1 MRTKTIVIASAAFAV
16 AIPAIAQQL
25 VQTQPVPANQYP
37 NGGIGASSP
46 QPQPQSSATPSDEG
60 DVLSTPDE
68 TAVEEISP
76 SGLTPQQPTKP
87 PVEYPTWARRDPW
100 AVGKLDPASIGLD
113 DNPWGGASGIFLST
127 LMRRMGTPI
136 ASRWAHIALRDT
148 LLAKAHSPRDVNPID
163 WVAERSWLL
172 LRLGEA
178 DAARMLVDG
187 VDTDRFTPKMVQVAV
202 QTALAT
208 ADAAALCPLE
218 TGIRQSD
225 PGIRPLVQAM
235 CASLAGDPDSASAQI
250 DDARRH
256 GRIGDID
263 LALAEKVVGA
273 GGGGRAA
280 TIEWDPVDSLTAWRF
295 GLSVGTGMVP
305 PDRLMNGG
313 SLQMR
318 AFEARAPLLSV
329 QQRLS
334 SAMIAAG
341 LGVFSSQSLVDLY
354 SALYDNTDPSDLPT
368 TDAWQLREAFV
379 GKDETTRVQ
388 AIRHLLDVGKS
399 GLQREAARALVARA
413 ASLITPDAKL
423 AKDAPDLIS
432 AMLAA
437 GYDRSAVR
445 WIPAVGRMD
454 DDSADRCWAML
465 ALAAPEAAEA
475 GTGRLNAF
483 VRRDSS
489 PKKIRSA
496 FLVAGLAGLGR
507 ISIDTANSLSR
518 RYGLGL
524 GDSTSWTKT
533 IDAAAARG
541 QAGTVVVLTG
551 TGLETSNWSKV
562 PPVHLFHVIAAL
574 KRTGQDFTS
583 RMIAAEALSRT

>member
-1 MRTKTIVIASAAFAV
+1 
-16 AIPAIAQQL
+16 
-25 VQTQPVPANQYP
+25 
-37 NGGIGASSP
+37 
-46 QPQPQSSATPSDEG
+46 
-60 DVLSTPDE
+60 
-68 TAVEEISP
+68 
-76 SGLTPQQPTKP
+76 
-87 PVEYPTWARRDPW
+87 
-100 AVGKLDPASIGLD
+100 
-113 DNPWGGASGIFLST
+113 
-127 LMRRMGTPI
+127 
-136 ASRWAHIALRDT
+136 
-148 LLAKAHSPRDVNPID
+148 
-163 WVAERSWLL
+163 
-172 LRLGEA
+172 
-178 DAARMLVDG
+178 
-187 VDTDRFTPKMVQVAV
+187 
-202 QTALAT
+202 
-208 ADAAALCPLE
+208 
-218 TGIRQSD
+218 
-225 PGIRPLVQAM
+225 M

-273 GGGGRAA
+273 GGGRRAA
-280 TIEWDPVDSLTAWRF
+280 TIEWDPVDSLTAWQF

-445 WIPAVGRMD
+445 SIPAVGRID
-454 DDSADRCWAML
+454 DNSADRCWAML

-483 VRRDSS
+483 VRRIPRPRKFEARFSLRGLPAS
-489 PKKIRSA
+489 GGSASILPIRSA
-496 FLVAGLAGLGR
+496 VAMALGSGIRPVGQRRSTPPPLVGR
-507 ISIDTANSLSR
+507 PEQWWYSPARALKPRIGPRSR
-518 RYGLGL
+518 RSIY
-524 GDSTSWTKT
+524 STSLLHL
-533 IDAAAARG
+533 RG
-541 QAGTVVVLTG
+541 RVR
-551 TGLETSNWSKV
+551 TS
-562 PPVHLFHVIAAL
+562 L
-574 KRTGQDFTS
+574 RG
-583 RMIAAEALSRT
+583 